1 MKKRTQRSRG
11 GFLHIH
17 ICYVITIFLMMAAA
31 AAAGWMNHLFSAPG
45 GETRM
50 LCLVQS
56 SHFATNAADT
66 HTHKTHL
73 CESHSGNPNTMAM
86 KKKKGSVFS
95 SSFISEGPFETAEE
109 LERGA
114 VDLFFFYFLLE
125 KDCQWNETFTINR
138 NYKYIYRRG

>member
-11 GFLHIH
+11 GFLQIFFCVDGH

-56 SHFATNAADT
+56 GHFATNAADT
-66 HTHKTHL
+66 HTQ
-73 CESHSGNPNTMAM
+73 NPP
-86 KKKKGSVFS
+86 V
-95 SSFISEGPFETAEE
+95 
-109 LERGA
+109 
-114 VDLFFFYFLLE
+114 
-125 KDCQWNETFTINR
+125 
-138 NYKYIYRRG
+138 